1 MHLQLHD
8 LCLELQSP
16 DEPIRRQWRQLFE
29 GWLAPAGKPAGP
41 PDIILRLTGAPQLPP
56 LPEAPPYFSDAGAL
70 PRGPRILSVYAAA
83 EGQALLH
90 YQDGA
95 LVTAP
100 LAPAG
105 AGSVPVVEGVITP
118 RAMRYGRFEDI
129 TFTSLAPLL
138 RRRGYYLAHAFAAAR
153 EEQCVLIVGPSQS
166 GKTTTGLSLLLA
178 GWELLANDVVLLH
191 ARPDGVY
198 ALATPGDIGI
208 RPGSFDLLP
217 GLRAWVA
224 ASAPGAGQGGEAI
237 NIAGQ
242 RLVNGRW
249 AAPHRVSALFAP
261 QISGQAHSWIRPLP
275 RAVALARLMEE
286 SIDRWDQPT
295 LRDHVNVLEAICR
308 QAHTFTL
315 HLGQDVAQIAL
326 RLSSQL
332 AQAP

>member
-8 LCLELQSP
+8 LSLELQSP

-29 GWLAPAGKPAGP
+29 GWLAPAGE
-41 PDIILRLTGAPQLPP
+41 PDIILRLTSAPQLPS
-56 LPEAPPYFSDAGAL
+56 LPEAPPYFSDADAL
-70 PRGPRILSVYAAA
+70 PHGQRILSVYAAA
-83 EGQALLH
+83 DGQALLH
-90 YQDGA
+90 YHDGA

-105 AGSVPVVEGVITP
+105 VGSAPVVQGVITP
-118 RAMRYGRFEDI
+118 SAMVHGRFEDI

-224 ASAPGAGQGGEAI
+224 AAAPGKRQGSEAVTI
-237 NIAGQ
+237 SGQ

-249 AAPHRVSALFAP
+249 AAPRRVNVLFAP
-261 QISGQAHSWIRPLP
+261 HISRQAQSTLKPLP

-286 SIDRWDQPT
+286 SVDRWDQPT
-295 LRDHVNVLEAICR
+295 LDAHVNVLETLCR
-308 QAHTFTL
+308 QARTFTL
-315 HLGQDVAQIAL
+315 HLGQDVAQLAR
-326 RLSSQL
+326 RLANQL
-332 AQAP
+332 AQPA